1 MDTETLIL
9 SIVLALI
16 ATIPGI
22 WALVAQRKKTRAEA
36 DNFTAQSAKLI
47 QEASSGII
55 MRYKERIEELE
66 CEVKDLTA
74 RIVVLE
80 EKLQDAY
87 DEIRRLDILN
97 KKLNRN
103 SGKRQEITE

>member
-9 SIVLALI
+9 SIVLALNSNHSRDL
-16 ATIPGI
+16 GI
-22 WALVAQRKKTRAEA
+22 GRTTEKDKSGNRQFYRA
-36 DNFTAQSAKLI
+36 SAKLI

-74 RIVVLE
+74 RMVVLE